1 VQCTSSLRAALLA
14 MAALA
19 VASCGEPVTSPEQ
32 VPSPLF
38 SQHQTGNG
46 APSGA
51 HFNLNIIGVERG
63 HTNSLN
69 PNGRHTM
76 FVQLW
81 GKCDID
87 LTMGDFQVL
96 DWSCLD
102 GDPAAFQ
109 LPDPDPDDDL
119 ALNYSVW
126 VRALGGPGGSA
137 TMQTCYEDGTGAEWC
152 NAGDLIL
159 RLNRVLGP
167 HGPKFVDASD
177 ELLTVCV
184 DVDPT
189 AGTDFKTRP
198 LFDDAL
204 LEYFWHYDNDGL
216 RLAQLRFY
224 PIGTETADDPCSRE
238 THNSH
243 PPTSH

>member
-1 VQCTSSLRAALLA
+1 MSCSDPVAPAASDDQLA
-14 MAALA
+14 
-19 VASCGEPVTSPEQ
+19 
-32 VPSPLF
+32 PSF
-38 SQHQTGNG
+38 SQSETGNG
-46 APSGA
+46 APSGP

-69 PNGRHTM
+69 PNGRHTI
-76 FVQLW
+76 FVGL
-81 GKCDID
+81 GKNGTAKCDID
-87 LTMGDFQVL
+87 LTMGDYQVL

-109 LPDPDPDDDL
+109 LPDPDVNDDY
-119 ALNYSVW
+119 ALEYSVW
-126 VRALGGPGGSA
+126 VRPLGKPGGRA
-137 TMQTCYEDGTGAEWC
+137 TMQTCYEDEVGAEWC
-152 NAGDLIL
+152 NAGTLIL
-159 RLNRVLGP
+159 RLNRVVGP

-198 LFDDAL
+198 LFDNSL
-204 LEYFWHYDNDGL
+204 YEYFWHYENDGL
-216 RLAQLRFY
+216 RLAQFRFY
-224 PIGTETADDPCSRE
+224 PIGTETANDPCSRE